1 MRHASLT
8 REQAFYPN
16 KMSRSSWRVLT
27 FVSLWYFSFANS
39 LFFSRAIGTRAK
51 LLMNLTVQHGK
62 KTTKWKLIVKQP
74 SARGCIWLTSLFWLV
89 TIAVFSA
96 RAFDARANVLIR
108 VIASRSKIQNLREWW
123 GRRASGVLLG
133 SKSLFSC
140 SYHLRSSSCWFAD
153 IGTCYEQA
161 SLSYNL
167 ACILRFRY
175 SFVFF
180 CSDFS

>member
-1 MRHASLT
+1 MKHASLT
-8 REQAFYPN
+8 PEQAFYPK

-39 LFFSRAIGTRAK
+39 LFFSRVIGTRAK
-51 LLMNLTVQHGK
+51 LLMNLTVQRGK
-62 KTTKWKLIVKQP
+62 NTTKWKLIVKQP
-74 SARGCIWLTSLFWLV
+74 SVRGCIWLTSLFL
-89 TIAVFSA
+89 SA

-108 VIASRSKIQNLREWW
+108 VIASRPKIQNLREWW

-175 SFVFF
+175 SLVFF
-180 CSDFS
+180 CSVFS